1 VKKLKAISL
10 AAILGLSISSVPAL
24 AAPKPTL
31 AQIEAAKKQKQ
42 RKRKPPMLKLKNL
55 QKLIRIFVH

>member
-31 AQIEAAKKQKQ
+31 AQIEAAS
-42 RKRKPPMLKLKNL
+42 
-55 QKLIRIFVH
+55 